1 MRLEMRGKASLL
13 LLLTLALLSAEAAG
27 RPSRMSAGGGAEDPL
42 EEAGETWPVRA
53 GKGRQRQ
60 LVSEA
65 VKAALGHRFQRM
77 RKWWPVKYWEIP
89 AEQIEV

>member
-1 MRLEMRGKASLL
+1 MRIEMRGKASLL

-27 RPSRMSAGGGAEDPL
+27 RPSRMSAGGAEDPL